1 MRPLAVF
8 DIIALLATIA
18 ALIILVQGRQR
29 ALQRDS
35 KVLFAGLFTLTLFLN
50 LSNVLEWTGIT
61 GALDPFEDFI
71 EILVP
76 VLWFLIF
83 YVFLQELATREL
95 WRNTHYYRTLL
106 DSLHEDII
114 VIDRDYQI
122 TDINNNFLVTS
133 GFNRLE
139 VIGRHCFEVL
149 HGYDEPCHYHGEN
162 CKLDEVFQTGQPCSC
177 RHEHLKKDGSKN
189 WVDIL
194 ASPIKNKDNKV
205 SHVIEAI
212 RDITDLVAVENAIKE
227 SEEKYRL
234 VIEDANDA
242 IFIVQDESVKFSN
255 PKAKEFTGYTVEELT
270 SVSFFNFIHP
280 EDRAMVLERH
290 HGRIKGKKQPESY
303 SFRIINKAGEILWV
317 QLNVALI
324 TWDNKPATLNILRD
338 ITPQKKMEAQL
349 QTAQKMEAIGTL
361 AGGIAHDFNNILFGV
376 IGYTEIA
383 LSEIEKDTTLY
394 ENLQE
399 VLLAGERA
407 KDLVKQILTFSRQT
421 EQDRKPVQVKTI
433 VKEVLKLLRAS
444 LPTTIEIRQEIKSD
458 SLVLADPTQ
467 IHQILMNLCTNAEHA
482 MRDKGGVLDIML
494 SDVELDR
501 DFAAGHPDIEPG
513 TFARLT
519 VSDSGHGIPSH
530 SLDRIFDPF
539 FTTKNSSEGTGMGL
553 SVVHGI
559 VGSNGGTITVS
570 SESGQ
575 GSTFDVYLPV
585 IERSVDPQIIDEEFI
600 PTGTERILF
609 VDDEQTI
616 VNIGQQILESLG
628 YDVTTRTSSKDAL
641 ELFKTQANTFD
652 LVITDMTMPKM
663 TGDILTRELIRI
675 KPDIPVILC
684 TGFSAK
690 MDDQKAKTQGIKA
703 FILKPIVKREIAEI
717 IRKVLDGKNSDL

>member
-585 IERSVDPQIIDEEFI
+585 IERSVVPQIIDEEFI

>member
-35 KVLFAGLFTLTLFLN
+35 KVLFAGLFTLTMFLN

>member
-609 VDDEQTI
+609 VDDKQTI

-641 ELFKTQANTFD
+641 ELFKTQANTCD